1 MLFQTK
7 APAAAGAFSC
17 RSDSVVVDAQLSQPP
32 LRITAKPKK
41 MVSRVQVTRFKVA
54 SALRA
59 LVNMELLIKPPC
71 FLWVILG

>member
-1 MLFQTK
+1 M
-7 APAAAGAFSC
+7 A
-17 RSDSVVVDAQLSQPP
+17 DAQLSQPP

-59 LVNMELLIKPPC
+59 LVNIELLIEAVR
-71 FLWVILG
+71 FLCVILD